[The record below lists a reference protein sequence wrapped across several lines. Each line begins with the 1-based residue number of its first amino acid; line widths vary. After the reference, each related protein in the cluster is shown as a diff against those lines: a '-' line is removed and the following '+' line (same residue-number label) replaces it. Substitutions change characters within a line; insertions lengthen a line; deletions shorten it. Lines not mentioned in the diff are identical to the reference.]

1 MTKSALIIGT
11 LLVLTGSAD
20 VALAQSARTQVECS
34 MLDVAATTMIED
46 HGRVAD
52 VSPERLY
59 GAALVMQEARK
70 ACRDERFN
78 EARALYD
85 LVLSLGP
92 VVGQAS
98 ESQSWRAWC
107 KALIRRSCF
116 TGTNKN
122 SGSDPVLGMTRR
134 GPSAPISKIPI
145 QFERGRRGC
154 GGRSARWSPGCRRP
168 TWSSGAAS
176 GLCSVD

>member
-1 MTKSALIIGT
+1 MCQYRKSTGACTYRLQMLSKPIFGWQETKLGYNFMAKTALIIGT
-11 LLVLTGSAD
+11 LLVLTGSSD
-20 VALAQSARTQVECS
+20 VALTQPARTQVECS

-98 ESQSWRAWC
+98 EI
-107 KALIRRSCF
+107 KA
-116 TGTNKN
+116 G
-122 SGSDPVLGMTRR
+122 
-134 GPSAPISKIPI
+134 
-145 QFERGRRGC
+145 ERGVKR
-154 GGRSARWSPGCRRP
+154 
-168 TWSSGAAS
+168 
-176 GLCSVD
+176 